1 MPRDVG
7 DQCAE
12 FWAEK
17 KANPTCDVSPRP
29 EVPAEA
35 LSSEPSGSSTTPI
48 RVVDAEPAPESIP
61 PPTKRSIVVGL
72 SAPSTASAVL
82 PKSLKRSSANP
93 DAAKKRKCVEAGPLP
108 MKASGLGLASRYRA
122 KFVSSIDEMI
132 SEYRSEVERLAK
144 ELEESREKS
153 SQFEG
158 KLKVIEDAHSL
169 EAARFESR
177 IGELGRDLWKT
188 ASSLP
193 KAKEAKTARDKE
205 RGGIVG

>member
-1 MPRDVG
+1 
-7 DQCAE
+7 
-12 FWAEK
+12 
-17 KANPTCDVSPRP
+17 
-29 EVPAEA
+29 
-35 LSSEPSGSSTTPI
+35 
-48 RVVDAEPAPESIP
+48 
-61 PPTKRSIVVGL
+61 
-72 SAPSTASAVL
+72 
-82 PKSLKRSSANP
+82 
-93 DAAKKRKCVEAGPLP
+93 
-108 MKASGLGLASRYRA
+108 
-122 KFVSSIDEMI
+122 MI

-193 KAKEAKTARDKE
+193 KAKEAKAAKSSEMR
-205 RGGIVG
+205 